1 MPVVSVEV
9 RSPLPPEEVLRVIT
23 DFSDR
28 RAEAWPGVDSS
39 RLVVHDLGDGHADV
53 TEGNDTTWERVTY
66 EWDAD
71 AGTVTARTVDSNV
84 WGEGSRWDYRLTS
97 VPDGTLVGV
106 RLERH
111 GKNLK
116 GKLIGALLP
125 VLGAKVVTDSLRSAL
140 RLT

>member
-28 RAEAWPGVDSS
+28 RSEAWPGVDRS
-39 RLVVHDLGDGHADV
+39 RLVVHDLGDGRADV
-53 TEGNDTTWERVTY
+53 TEGNDATWERVTY

-84 WGEGSRWDYRLTS
+84 WGEGSRWDYRLTP

-116 GKLIGALLP
+116 GRLIGALLP
-125 VLGAKVVTDSLRSAL
+125 VLGTKVVTDSLRSAL
-140 RLT
+140 QLT

>member
-28 RAEAWPGVDSS
+28 RAEAWPGVDAS

-53 TEGNDTTWERVTY
+53 TEGNDATWERVTY
-66 EWDAD
+66 EWDVD

-84 WGEGSRWDYRLTS
+84 WGEGSRWDYRLTP

-116 GKLIGALLP
+116 GRLIGALLP
-125 VLGAKVVTDSLRSAL
+125 VLGTKVVTDSLRSAL
-140 RLT
+140 HLT